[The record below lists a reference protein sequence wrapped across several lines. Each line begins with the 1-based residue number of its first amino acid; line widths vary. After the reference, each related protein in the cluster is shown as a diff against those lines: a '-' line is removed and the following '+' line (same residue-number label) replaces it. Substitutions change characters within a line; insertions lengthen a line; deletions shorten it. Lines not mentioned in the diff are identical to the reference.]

1 MTKADL
7 IHHILSSWAG
17 ENKINYTFEQQQEV
31 VKELS
36 KYLMIKK
43 RVFKKVSKGEEKW
56 IKNN

>member
-43 RVFKKVSKGEEKW
+43 RVFKKVSKGEEK
-56 IKNN
+56 